1 MGRPRSNIETEDM
14 LDLLE
19 QGFSQQQVASELG
32 VSTPTLAKKIADIQS
47 KQGLILKYRALQS
60 IQLTE
65 LQCRILEAITSEK
78 IDEAPLKDLVGA
90 YKILKDKELVVD
102 GKPTEIKGLVA
113 YLVEMERQELALAKD
128 DSIVDIAALED
139 GGGNGKDS
147 QPPAGLSSSS
157 QQTSLGDFNMSDLNL
172 QDEEYLS

>member
-1 MGRPRSNIETEDM
+1 MGRPRSNIETEEM

-19 QGFSQQQVASELG
+19 QGFSQTEVADELG
-32 VSTPTLAKKIADIQS
+32 VSAPTLAKKIAEIQS

-65 LQCRILEAITSEK
+65 LQCRVLEAITPEK
-78 IDEAPLKDLVGA
+78 INEAPLKDLVGA

-113 YLVEMERQELALAKD
+113 YLVEMERRNLALESDAT
-128 DSIVDIAALED
+128 VDITEQS
-139 GGGNGKDS
+139 GGNRKSHANG
-147 QPPAGLSSSS
+147 ARL
-157 QQTSLGDFNMSDLNL
+157 TLGDFNTEDLNL
-172 QDEEYLS
+172 QGNEEYLN

>member
-19 QGFSQQQVASELG
+19 QGFTQTEVASELG
-32 VSTPTLAKKIADIQS
+32 VSAPTLAKKIADIQS

-65 LQCRILEAITSEK
+65 LQCKVLEAITDEK
-78 IDEAPLKDLVGA
+78 INEAPLKDLVGA

-113 YLVEMERQELALAKD
+113 YLVEMERRNLALESD
-128 DSIVDIAALED
+128 ENTPIDVTEQS
-139 GGGNGKDS
+139 GGNGKVK
-147 QPPAGLSSSS
+147 GLS
-157 QQTSLGDFNMSDLNL
+157 DFSIHDLTLNE
-172 QDEEYLS
+172 EEYLT

>member
-1 MGRPRSNIETEDM
+1 MGRPRSNIETEEM

-19 QGFSQQQVASELG
+19 QGFSQTEVADELG
-32 VSTPTLAKKIADIQS
+32 VSAPTLAKKIADIQS

-65 LQCRILEAITSEK
+65 LQCRVLEAITPEK
-78 IDEAPLKDLVGA
+78 INEAPLKDLVGA

-113 YLVEMERQELALAKD
+113 YLVEMERRNLALESD
-128 DSIVDIAALED
+128 EDTPIDITEQS
-139 GGGNGKDS
+139 GGNGKS
-147 QPPAGLSSSS
+147 RVNGARL
-157 QQTSLGDFNMSDLNL
+157 TLGDFNTEDLNL
-172 QDEEYLS
+172 QSDEEYLN

>member
-1 MGRPRSNIETEDM
+1 M

-19 QGFSQQQVASELG
+19 QGFTQTEVATELG
-32 VSTPTLAKKIADIQS
+32 VSAPTLAKKIADIQS

-65 LQCRILEAITSEK
+65 LQCRVLEAITPEK
-78 IDEAPLKDLVGA
+78 INEAPLKDLVGA

-113 YLVEMERQELALAKD
+113 YLVEMERQSLALEKD
-128 DSIVDIAALED
+128 DNIVDIAKLED
-139 GGGNGKDS
+139 GEGNGK
-147 QPPAGLSSSS
+147 
-157 QQTSLGDFNMSDLNL
+157 SLKDFSIADLNL
-172 QDEEYLS
+172 QDEEYLT

>member
-1 MGRPRSNIETEDM
+1 VGRPRSNIETEDM

-19 QGFSQQQVASELG
+19 QGFSQTEVASELG
-32 VSTPTLAKKIADIQS
+32 VSAPTLAKKIADIQS

-65 LQCRILEAITSEK
+65 LQCRVLEAITPEK
-78 IDEAPLKDLVGA
+78 INEAPLKDLVGA

-113 YLVEMERQELALAKD
+113 YLVEMERQQIALEKD
-128 DSIVDIAALED
+128 DNIVDIAKLED
-139 GGGNGKDS
+139 GGGNGKK
-147 QPPAGLSSSS
+147 
-157 QQTSLGDFNMSDLNL
+157 LGDFSIADLNL
-172 QDEEYLS
+172 QDEEYLT

>member
-1 MGRPRSNIETEDM
+1 MGRPRSNIETENM

-19 QGFSQQQVASELG
+19 QGFSQTEVASELG
-32 VSTPTLAKKIADIQS
+32 VSAPTLAKKIADIQS

-65 LQCRILEAITSEK
+65 LQCRVLEAITPEK
-78 IDEAPLKDLVGA
+78 INEAPLKDLVGA

-113 YLVEMERQELALAKD
+113 YLVEMERQSLALEKD
-128 DSIVDIAALED
+128 DNVVDIAKLED
-139 GGGNGKDS
+139 GGGNGK
-147 QPPAGLSSSS
+147 
-157 QQTSLGDFNMSDLNL
+157 SLKDFSMKDLNL
-172 QDEEYLS
+172 QDEEYLA